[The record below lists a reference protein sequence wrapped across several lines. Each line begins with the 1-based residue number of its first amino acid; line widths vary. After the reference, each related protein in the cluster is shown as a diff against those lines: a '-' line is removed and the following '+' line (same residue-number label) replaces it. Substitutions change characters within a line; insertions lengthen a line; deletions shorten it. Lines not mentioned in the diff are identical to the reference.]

1 MTETYYSVEQISQM
15 LSIHPKTVQRYI
27 REGKLRASKIGKSW
41 RVSGHD
47 LSVFTEGANAAP
59 ANKKRDIPADGR
71 VKASSVIDIDVD
83 SRDEA
88 IRIVNT
94 LSAVMNVKPPEYGRS
109 SMHAQFIEPDD
120 KVRIT
125 LWGNVK
131 FMSAILEAIDML
143 TEQYE
148 EEMK

>member
-1 MTETYYSVEQISQM
+1 MSQAYYTVEQISKM

-27 REGKLRASKIGKSW
+27 REGKLRANKIGKSW

-47 LSVFTEGANAAP
+47 LSVFTEGTNPAP
-59 ANKKRDIPADGR
+59 SREISDIPAEER
-71 VKASSVIDIDVD
+71 VKASSVVDINIG

-94 LSAVMNVKPPEYGRS
+94 LTAVMNVKPPEYGRS
-109 SMHAQFIEPDD
+109 SMHAQFLEPEL

-125 LWGNVK
+125 LWGNIK
-131 FMSAILEAIDML
+131 FLSAIFSSIETL
-143 TEQYE
+143 TEQNE
-148 EEMK
+148 EGI